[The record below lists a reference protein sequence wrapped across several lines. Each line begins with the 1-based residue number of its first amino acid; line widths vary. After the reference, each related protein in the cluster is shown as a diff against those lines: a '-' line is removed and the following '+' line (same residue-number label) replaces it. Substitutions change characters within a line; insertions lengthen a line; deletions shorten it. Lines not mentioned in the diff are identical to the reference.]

1 MQEFLPQLEWN
12 FPTILF
18 WIFCGFAF
26 LQLMMV
32 LFFYSRVAFHKHKAI
47 ASSQEGVSVIIA
59 ARNDSDNLMNNLPFI
74 LEQDHPNFEVI
85 VINHQSTDDTFYILN
100 AIQRQYPHLRVIH
113 VEKNHHLKY
122 GKKLPLTL
130 GIKGAKF
137 ERLVFTDADC
147 QPKSNQ
153 WLKTISA
160 HVSDEKEIALAYGPL
175 SSRKGFL
182 NKLIRFDTTWIAMN
196 YFAFA
201 KAGVPYMGVGR
212 NMAYTKSSF
221 MRVDGFKSHYSL
233 ASGDDDLFI
242 QDAATRKNTTVVL
255 QPESFMESPSATS
268 WESFIRQKTRH
279 YTTSAHYRVFKKLL
293 LGIYPLS
300 LLLML
305 GTFVTLMWN
314 PEFRWLTLAVFVFVL
329 IVKWIIIGKAFQK
342 LNAGSFIKWLPLLD
356 IFYAIWTPTIYYSV
370 DKSDSTK
377 W

>member
-1 MQEFLPQLEWN
+1 MQEFLPQLDWN

-18 WIFCGFAF
+18 WIFCGFSL
-26 LQLMMV
+26 LQLLMV
-32 LFFYSRVAFHKHKAI
+32 LFFFSRVAFHKHRAI
-47 ASSQEGVSVIIA
+47 PLNQEGVTVIIA

-147 QPKSNQ
+147 RPKSNQ
-153 WLKTISA
+153 WLKTIAA
-160 HVSDEKEIALAYGPL
+160 HIRDEKEIVLAYGPL
-175 SSRKGFL
+175 TSRKGFL
-182 NKLIRFDTTWIAMN
+182 NKIIRFDTTWIAMN

-212 NMAYTKSSF
+212 NMAYTKSAF
-221 MRVDGFKSHYSL
+221 MRVDGFKSHYAL

-242 QDAATRKNTTVVL
+242 QDAATRKNTTIVL
-255 QPESFMESPSATS
+255 QPESFMESPSAKS
-268 WESFIRQKTRH
+268 WESFVRQKTRH
-279 YTTSAHYRVFKKLL
+279 YTTSAHYKVFKKLL

-305 GTFVTLMWN
+305 GTFVSLMWN
-314 PEFRWLTLAVFVFVL
+314 PEFRWLTLAIFALVL
-329 IVKWIIIGKAFQK
+329 VVKWVIIGKAFQK
-342 LNAGSFIKWLPLLD
+342 LNAGTFIKWLPLLD